1 LGRLT
6 IMAEPPITDPEAA
19 ATAVQSP
26 TKPEPSRRTRRRA
39 RPSPTK
45 ALARLSGLTGILFA
59 VLFVLA
65 LVLIYTTP
73 RLAASDAQITA
84 FYAGSSTVLVTVG
97 QFLIPLAGIAFLW
110 HAHTTRLLIKF
121 RTPTPSAIP
130 YGLQLASSI
139 LFVVLLF
146 AGTASAGAVALLK
159 DLTHGP
165 LPSADVVRGMLALGY
180 ALVFIYA
187 IRGAGMYALTTTNLL
202 RGAGIM
208 PTWLA
213 IVSYLLALF
222 LLVST
227 TLHPVVVL
235 LFPTWVVVAGLVVF
249 IRAGRVPEPAVSER
263 QSA

>member
-1 LGRLT
+1 VT
-6 IMAEPPITDPEAA
+6 
-19 ATAVQSP
+19 
-26 TKPEPSRRTRRRA
+26 
-39 RPSPTK
+39 
-45 ALARLSGLTGILFA
+45 LARLSSLTGILFA
-59 VLFVLA
+59 ALFVLA
-65 LVLIYTTP
+65 LVFVYTTP
-73 RLAASDAQITA
+73 RLSASDADITA
-84 FYAGSSTVLVTVG
+84 FYASSSTLLVTVG
-97 QFLIPLAGIAFLW
+97 LYLVPFAGIAFLW

-130 YGLQLASSI
+130 YGLQLVSGV

-146 AGTASAGAVALLK
+146 AGTASAGSVALLK
-159 DLTHGP
+159 DLTTAP

-180 ALVFIYA
+180 GLVFVYA

-202 RGAGIM
+202 RQAGIM

-213 IVSYLLALF
+213 VVSYLLALF

-235 LFPTWVVVAGLVVF
+235 LFPAWVVVAGLVVF
-249 IRAGRVPEPAVSER
+249 IRAGRVPEPAASER